1 MKIHRWWLALVAALL
16 TPWIGP
22 HIDRYLPVS
31 WVLLQA
37 STEAPDVGFWVIAGV
52 LLGVAYA
59 VWLALLSVIAALLAH
74 RQGNR
79 GSSNGRGKL

>member
-22 HIDRYLPVS
+22 HIDRYVPIG

-37 STEAPDVGFWVIAGV
+37 REETPDLGFWVIAGV
-52 LLGVAYA
+52 LLCLAYVAW
-59 VWLALLSVIAALLAH
+59 VVFLSVIAAWPA
-74 RQGNR
+74 RR
-79 GSSNGRGKL
+79 RSAATRRSSK